1 MRRLGWLSRL
11 KPLRKPVLTALLF
24 LAISAAIC
32 FGVVAV
38 MNIPSV
44 KTWLGERL
52 VGAEVDITD
61 IDIEDFSLTNALVD
75 ITMEVENTKPSGV
88 ILDRI
93 EYVIYFQEGE
103 EWVQLGKAERTDD
116 VVIRARS
123 STSFDITNDIEV
135 ISIIRAFYQAY
146 SQDGS
151 ITLKVAGSAWV
162 KLWPMTFEMPF
173 EQIKTVGC

>member
-1 MRRLGWLSRL
+1 M
-11 KPLRKPVLTALLF
+11 LTALLF

-32 FGVVAV
+32 FALVAV
-38 MNIPSV
+38 MNMPSV

-146 SQDGS
+146 NQKGS
-151 ITLKVAGSAWV
+151 ITLKVTGSAWV

-173 EQIKTVGC
+173 EQIKTVGF